1 MVRILEILTECLTV
15 PVCAIAVGV
24 GIGAIVAIGNRGDSK
39 LGCSPHGGQHSQ
51 QGSKKNEL
59 EHA

>member
-1 MVRILEILTECLTV
+1 MD
-15 PVCAIAVGV
+15 PGCAIAVGV